1 MRETINEKGILEDIK
16 RFKQINEYSFTT
28 GIREDDDNPAPQDN
42 NMPPQGDGNQPP
54 MQGMDNNAPAPDMNS
69 NMPQPDANAPMPQDG
84 NEPMMDAPDM
94 GGDPNMPAPE
104 DGGEIP
110 DMNGAEPMQPEDEV
124 INVDDLTNAQ
134 ETSEIKID
142 GVDDKLTALL
152 GIVKDFKAAIEANDA
167 KIQDLKQEFERR
179 NPTQVEKLNMRSLKG
194 TPYTENPQDY
204 FKSVEE
210 RNPNYQVEPEE
221 KEYTITIDDIN
232 SGNSRDI
239 MNAIDSYPSKLKDY
253 ISLS

>member
-1 MRETINEKGILEDIK
+1 MRDIINEQGILEDIK

-28 GIREDDDNPAPQDN
+28 GIREDDDTPAPQDDN
-42 NMPPQGDGNQPP
+42 NIPPQDNAENPDVNQAE
-54 MQGMDNNAPAPDMNS
+54 DSNNASAPDMNT
-69 NMPQPDANAPMPQDG
+69 PQPEGDESA
-84 NEPMMDAPDM
+84 MDAPEM
-94 GGDPNMPAPE
+94 EEPNMSAPE
-104 DGGEIP
+104 EGEAP

-134 ETSEIKID
+134 ETSELKID
-142 GVDDKLTALL
+142 GVDDKLTALM

-194 TPYTENPQDY
+194 VPYTENPQDY

-210 RNPNYQVEPEE
+210 QNPNYQVEPEE
-221 KEYTITIDDIN
+221 KEYTITVDDLN
-232 SGNSRDI
+232 TGNSRDI

-253 ISLS
+253 ISL

>member
-1 MRETINEKGILEDIK
+1 MRDIINEEGILEDIK

-28 GIREDDDNPAPQDN
+28 GIREDDNV
-42 NMPPQGDGNQPP
+42 NMPPQGDMNQTPDANQA
-54 MQGMDNNAPAPDMNS
+54 QGANNAP
-69 NMPQPDANAPMPQDG
+69 QPEGSEAMPQDG
-84 NEPMMDAPDM
+84 PAME
-94 GGDPNMPAPE
+94 DPNMPAPE
-104 DGGEIP
+104 EGGEPMP
-110 DMNGAEPMQPEDEV
+110 DMNGVEPMQPEDEV

-134 ETSEIKID
+134 ETSELKID
-142 GVDDKLTALL
+142 GVDDKLTALM

-179 NPTQVEKLNMRSLKG
+179 NPTQVEKLNMRSLQG
-194 TPYTENPQDY
+194 VPYTENPQDY

-210 RNPNYQVEPEE
+210 KNPNYQVEPDE
-221 KEYTITIDDIN
+221 KEYTITIDDLN

-253 ISLS
+253 ITL

>member
-1 MRETINEKGILEDIK
+1 MREVINEQGILKDLK
-16 RFKQINEYSFTT
+16 RFKQINEYSFKT
-28 GIREDDDNPAPQDN
+28 GMREDDDNAT
-42 NMPPQGDGNQPP
+42 PQGDDNQNPDVN
-54 MQGMDNNAPAPDMNS
+54 QAEGADNAPAPDMNA
-69 NMPQPDANAPMPQDG
+69 PQPEG
-84 NEPMMDAPDM
+84 NELAMDAPNM
-94 GGDPNMPAPE
+94 EGPNLPTPE
-104 DGGEIP
+104 EGGEEMA
-110 DMNGAEPMQPEDEV
+110 DMNGAEPMQPDDEV

-134 ETSEIKID
+134 ETSELKID
-142 GVDDKLTALL
+142 GVDDKLTALM

-194 TPYTENPQDY
+194 TPYTENPQEY

-210 RNPNYQVEPEE
+210 KNPNYQVEPEE
-221 KEYTITIDDIN
+221 KEYTITVDDLN

-253 ISLS
+253 ISL